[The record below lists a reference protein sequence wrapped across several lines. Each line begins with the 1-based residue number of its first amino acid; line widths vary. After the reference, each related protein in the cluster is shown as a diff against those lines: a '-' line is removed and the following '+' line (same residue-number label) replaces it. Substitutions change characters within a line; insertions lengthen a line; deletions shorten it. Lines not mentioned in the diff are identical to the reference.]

1 MADANS
7 IREEMAAGINGND
20 IKLGATVKFDFEGEG
35 IVYIDGSTEVGAVS
49 DEDKDADCTLTLSV
63 ETWESMKSGDLDG
76 TSAFMQ
82 GKLKVS
88 GDMSIAMKLGT
99 ILESAKQ

>member
-7 IREEMAAGINGND
+7 IREELAAGINGKDLQLNA
-20 IKLGATVKFDFEGEG
+20 KVKFDFDGTG
-35 IVYIDGSTEVGAVS
+35 VVLIDGSTNSATVS
-49 DEDKDADCTLTLSV
+49 GEDTDADCTLTMSV
-63 ETWESMKSGDLDG
+63 DVWEEMKSGALDG

-88 GDMSIAMKLGT
+88 GDMSIAMKLGQ
-99 ILESAKQ
+99 IFDSVK